1 MLIIYFYVK
10 YVRMKGVFFSVFL
23 VIWSVRIIL
32 WENIVLRS
40 QHVELRV
47 LEPLVGV
54 LYLSQ
59 PIFHRFLLVSL
70 LLEDGSLSLE
80 FPLQLSWLGVQ
91 PVVHEHLFSKGAVL
105 PEADRACTD
114 KGGALEHPNLLVH
127 VDFASNVSQAD
138 LPHLECHWDDE
149 EGRGL
154 VGVFFECGIL
164 AEVLILQGVI

>member
-1 MLIIYFYVK
+1 MFC
-10 YVRMKGVFFSVFL
+10 

-32 WENIVLRS
+32 GENIVLRS

-47 LEPLVGV
+47 LESLVGV

-59 PIFHRFLLVSL
+59 PLFQRFLLVSL

-80 FPLQLSWLGVQ
+80 FPLQLSRLGVQ
-91 PVVHEHLFSKGAVL
+91 PVVHEHLFSEGAVL
-105 PEADRACTD
+105 PEANRACTN

-127 VDFASNVSQAD
+127 VDFASNVSQTD
-138 LPHLECHWDDE
+138 LPYLECHWDNE

-154 VGVFFECGIL
+154 VGVLFECGIL
-164 AEVLILQGVI
+164 AEVLIFHGVI